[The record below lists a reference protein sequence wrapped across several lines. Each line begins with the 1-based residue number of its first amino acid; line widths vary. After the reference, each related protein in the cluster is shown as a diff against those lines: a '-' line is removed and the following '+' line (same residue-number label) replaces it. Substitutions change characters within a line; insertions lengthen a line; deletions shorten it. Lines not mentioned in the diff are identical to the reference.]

1 MFLSTRLFIRWVLL
15 WPNLT
20 GARHKGINANFQVP
34 FHPLGR
40 SGRGWSVLFFHH
52 IAVDTT
58 WVGHAN
64 PPAHPHTG
72 VREREGSIVRPSN
85 KTKFQISTQ
94 GQSLTI
100 FCHNTSFLHEL
111 YCTIIVVF
119 TTTHKQSKGVLPTRW
134 IL

>member
-72 VREREGSIVRPSN
+72 VRERGIHSEAKQQDKISN
-85 KTKFQISTQ
+85 LNPRAKS
-94 GQSLTI
+94 
-100 FCHNTSFLHEL
+100 HNFL
-111 YCTIIVVF
+111 
-119 TTTHKQSKGVLPTRW
+119 S
-134 IL
+134 